1 MSRVRD
7 FGAVGDGRRDDTA
20 ALQHALD
27 DGDGTLELGPAVY
40 RITRPLVIDL
50 TKRGPAAV
58 IGQGGTSRIVMA
70 GAGPALRIVGDH
82 RGTADPPSFKPQ
94 TWERER
100 FPTVQGIEIVG
111 DDPEAVGI
119 ELKRTMQAT
128 ISRVLVRLCK
138 YAVHL
143 VERNRNFLMANC
155 HLYDNSHFGLFA
167 EDCNWH
173 QGIIHGNHISYNQ
186 RAGIKMLNGDVHNIQ
201 ITGNDIEYNR
211 PRDPK
216 TGRPLPEAD
225 AWPAADVWFEAPTG
239 TISEITL
246 ASNTIQATVTP
257 GGANVRIDGKPD
269 DWPRGAR
276 LIAITGNVIG
286 SQERAIQVR
295 HALRVTVTGNTIYD
309 SRKLSLDLEHCAGLA
324 ISGNTLAWNGL
335 DSDPPSD
342 GILLTDC
349 ENAVI
354 SGLSAQRLCYG
365 ADSAGGDSGGGITL
379 VRCRD
384 TSVTDC
390 QVMNP
395 LVRGIELVDC
405 ERCRVAGNNII
416 DQRPKATMRQAIRIR
431 GKSRHNLVTGN
442 IVGTPQG
449 RREKLID
456 VEPAAAAEVRDNV
469 EAAD

>member
-1 MSRVRD
+1 MSQARE
-7 FGAVGDGRRDDTA
+7 FGAAGDGRRDDVA

-27 DGDGTLELGPAVY
+27 DGDGTLELGPAIY

-70 GAGPALRIVGDH
+70 GAGPALRIIGDH
-82 RGTADPPSFKPQ
+82 RGTADPPSFKPP

-111 DDPEAVGI
+111 DHPEAVGI
-119 ELKRTMQAT
+119 ELTRTMQAT
-128 ISRVLVRLCK
+128 LSHVLIRLCK
-138 YAVHL
+138 HAVHL
-143 VERNRNFLMANC
+143 VERNRNFLMADC
-155 HLYDNSHFGLFA
+155 HLYDNSHYGLFA
-167 EDCNWH
+167 EECNWH

-216 TGRPLPEAD
+216 TGKPLKEAD
-225 AWPAADVWFEAPTG
+225 AWPAADVWFEAPKG

-257 GGANVRIDGKPD
+257 GGANVRIAGKPD

-276 LIAITGNVIG
+276 LIAITGNIIG
-286 SQERAIQVR
+286 SQEKAIEIR
-295 HALRVTVTGNTIYD
+295 HALRVTITGNTIYD
-309 SRKLSLDLEHCAGLA
+309 SRKLSLDVERCGGLA
-324 ISGNTLAWNGL
+324 ISGNTFAWNGL
-335 DSDPPSD
+335 DTDPPSD

-349 ENAVI
+349 ENALLA
-354 SGLSAQRLCYG
+354 GLSAQRLCHG
-365 ADSAGGDSGGGITL
+365 TAELGGGITL

-390 QVMNP
+390 QIMNP
-395 LVRGIELVDC
+395 QVRGIELVDC
-405 ERCRVAGNNII
+405 ERCRITGNNVI
-416 DQRPKATMRQAIRIR
+416 DQRPTPTLREAIRIR
-431 GKSRHNLVTGN
+431 GKSRHNVVAGN
-442 IVGTPQG
+442 IVGTLQG
-449 RREKLID
+449 KREKLID
-456 VEPAAAAEVRDNV
+456 VMPDAAAEVRENV
-469 EAAD
+469 ETS